1 VIDRIGPMPGGGTRI
16 TDFKTGNPDNAPKA
30 EESLQLGIYYL
41 AVLASDDLA
50 EYRPVRQVELAFIKG
65 HWKGDHPLVR
75 PFWYIDENDEEAY
88 QSAVRALLAELIS
101 LKRELNETEV
111 YRPNP
116 TANCFWCDFKSLC
129 PLFPEG
135 QPVFDEAAAR

>member
-1 VIDRIGPMPGGGTRI
+1 M
-16 TDFKTGNPDNAPKA
+16 TDAWPIYLTKA

-41 AVLASDDLA
+41 AVKESDDLA

-65 HWKGDHPLVR
+65 TWKGDHPLVK
-75 PFWYIDENDEEAY
+75 PTWQITADDEEAY
-88 QSAVRALLAELIS
+88 QASVREALAWLIAQ
-101 LKRELNETEV
+101 KRELNITER

>member
-1 VIDRIGPMPGGGTRI
+1 MRERPPNT
-16 TDFKTGNPDNAPKA
+16 
-30 EESLQLGIYYL
+30 ESQ
-41 AVLASDDLA
+41 VL
-50 EYRPVRQVELAFIKG
+50 RR
-65 HWKGDHPLVR
+65 LVR
-75 PFWYIDENDEEAY
+75 ERETQDVARHDARHIDQDDEEQY
-88 QSAVRALLAELIS
+88 QAAVRALLAELIA